1 MILILGVYTIS
12 TWMKL
17 NETESYGGII
27 GKGNGGGETNYSFL
41 LWFPETSWGVDG
53 SYQKLFFSLNGIS
66 HGGLDARHIF
76 GNAYDMPLNEW
87 HYITVTVNNNSKSA
101 KLYINGDLFSERNFD
116 GQSTN
121 INNSS
126 LQIGT
131 YASGNYSFNGNIA
144 SVEIWNEDLIDED
157 IQWNMANTNYIDSD
171 DSRLVGYWNFN
182 EGQEDTINDLSVN
195 ENNGYIHW

>member
-1 MILILGVYTIS
+1 MVS
-12 TWMKL
+12 
-17 NETESYGGII
+17 
-27 GKGNGGGETNYSFL
+27 
-41 LWFPETSWGVDG
+41 ETSWGVDG
-53 SYQKLFFSLNGIS
+53 SYQKLLFYLNGIS
-66 HGGLDARHIF
+66 HGGLDARQIF
-76 GNAYDMPLNEW
+76 NNAYDMPLNEW

-131 YASGNYSFNGNIA
+131 YASGSYSFNGNIA
-144 SVEIWNEDLIDED
+144 SVEIWNEDLIAED
-157 IQWNMANTNYIDSD
+157 IQWNMANMNYIDSD

-182 EGQEDTINDLSVN
+182 EGQGDTINDLSVN
-195 ENNGYIHW
+195 ENNGYIIGDPIWSEDVIPHL